1 MLKRLAA
8 ITCLAVWTASTMATG
23 GGSVAAQQQ
32 GSGPPPP
39 ANQGG
44 TPSPPAEPGR
54 AGAPPAGQDQA
65 PGQPVFRAGINFVRV
80 DVIATDSRG
89 NPILDL
95 KPEDLA
101 VTEDGKPQAI
111 ESFKLIKVT
120 DRKDTTP
127 PREIRTSF
135 DEESEAQ
142 REDVRLFA
150 IFLDDYHVRRGA
162 SMYARQPIMRFLQNQ
177 LQPTDMVGLMYPL
190 TP

>member
-1 MLKRLAA
+1 MLKRLAV
-8 ITCLAVWTASTMATG
+8 ITCLAVWTASTIATG
-23 GGSVAAQQQ
+23 GGRVAAQQQ
-32 GSGPPPP
+32 GSGPPPA

-44 TPSPPAEPGR
+44 PASPPAEPGQ

-80 DVIATDSRG
+80 DVIATDNRG

-150 IFLDDYHVRRGA
+150 I
-162 SMYARQPIMRFLQNQ
+162 S
-177 LQPTDMVGLMYPL
+177 
-190 TP
+190 

>member
-1 MLKRLAA
+1 MLKRFAL
-8 ITCLAVWTASTMATG
+8 ITALAVWTASTMGPG
-23 GGSVAAQQQ
+23 GGRVAAQQ
-32 GSGPPPP
+32 GSAAPAGGNQAGTAPSPADPAQAAPPPGQP
-39 ANQGG
+39 
-44 TPSPPAEPGR
+44 
-54 AGAPPAGQDQA
+54 GAPSQAQDQ

-135 DEESEAQ
+135 D
-142 REDVRLFA
+142 
-150 IFLDDYHVRRGA
+150 
-162 SMYARQPIMRFLQNQ
+162 
-177 LQPTDMVGLMYPL
+177 
-190 TP
+190 